1 MVIKLRSVYSFSMN
15 RNPNSKIN
23 YKKNLRYPTSSTT
36 LTSLS
41 KFTTL
46 SLHGYSSS
54 STTIH
59 HRSPLSPSQFF
70 KQNWV
75 LLLLLG
81 SFDCWWCWWR
91 VFALLRLVVDR
102 LLLLAALAIDCC
114 CCCCCISAPS
124 RLLVGVAVVHLCST
138 SASGGLTAATAQRIN
153 CYCFCCCV
161 EDRRLMVLCLFG

>member
-81 SFDCWWCWWR
+81 SFDCWWCWWC

-114 CCCCCISAPS
+114 CCCCCISAAGGGGS
-124 RLLVGVAVVHLCST
+124 GASLLYFSQWWIDC
-138 SASGGLTAATAQRIN
+138 
-153 CYCFCCCV
+153 CYCI
-161 EDRRLMVLCLFG
+161 EDQLLLLLLLR